1 MSELAWLS
9 ASHLH
14 GYLPADACCCENHA
28 LSAAAHYGTGNLT
41 RNSTLHVAA
50 RGCAKNLTL
59 ISELCWCSHSNESS
73 MLSIRM
79 VGKNGIWQV
88 GASRTAAEH

>member
-50 RGCAKNLTL
+50 RG
-59 ISELCWCSHSNESS
+59 
-73 MLSIRM
+73 
-79 VGKNGIWQV
+79 
-88 GASRTAAEH
+88 